1 MTSKA
6 VRGAA
11 LTAVVVG
18 AVSSVVFL
26 LRAPQ
31 HPGPLLLALLALWGL
46 SPFAAL
52 VLADRISKRWTA
64 PGRAIILGLMLVIT
78 LGYLL
83 MYADGDLTPAGKP
96 PAFVFV
102 MVPLLAWLLIAL
114 AVPVAALISR
124 SRPR

>member
-6 VRGAA
+6 SRGAA
-11 LTAVVVG
+11 LTAVLVG

-31 HPGPLLLALLALWGL
+31 HPGLLLLVLLALWGL

-52 VLADRISKRWTA
+52 VLADRISKPWPV
-64 PGRAIILGLMLVIT
+64 PGRAIIHGLMLVIA

-83 MYADGDLTPAGKP
+83 MYGDGDLTPAGKP

-102 MVPLLAWLLIAL
+102 MVPLVSWLLVAIV
-114 AVPVAALISR
+114 VPIAALLSRGR
-124 SRPR
+124 SR

>member
-6 VRGAA
+6 IRGVA
-11 LTAVVVG
+11 LTAVLVG

-26 LRAPQ
+26 LRAAQ
-31 HPGPLLLALLALWGL
+31 HPGTLVLVLLALWGL

-52 VLADRISKRWTA
+52 VLADRISKRW
-64 PGRAIILGLMLVIT
+64 PVLGRGIIHGLTLVIT

-83 MYADGDLTPAGKP
+83 MYGDGDLRPAGKP

-102 MVPLLAWLLIAL
+102 MVPLLSWLLIAI
-114 AVPVAALISR
+114 AVPIAALISR